1 MAGKVIKGS
10 EIATI
15 DVVLVTVKPE
25 VEDPSTVDEL
35 VLDTSNQI
43 QTTIATETT
52 EKVALIVK
60 GRLIAQKP
68 EEVTVTGNTIV
79 LTDNVFNPELVK
91 ILQGGLIEYED
102 DGKTFKKYTPPVSG
116 DKTDKVPFTLK
127 AYSAIYGA
135 DALIHGYE
143 CISYPHCQGVP
154 IAFGS
159 QDGVFRVQEY
169 TINSAPS
176 TGEAPYIIE
185 RVKEL
190 PSITVELPP
199 EDGLD

>member
-1 MAGKVIKGS
+1 MSGKVIKGS

-25 VEDPSTVDEL
+25 TEEGTADEL
-35 VLDTSNQI
+35 VLDTSNQV

-52 EKVALIVK
+52 EKVTLIVK

-91 ILQGGLIEYED
+91 ILQGGTIEYEE
-102 DGKTFKKYTPPVSG
+102 DGITFKKYTPPVSG
-116 DKTDKVPFTLK
+116 DKTEKVPFTLK

-190 PSITVELPP
+190 PKVTVDLPP
-199 EDGLD
+199 EDDEV

>member
-1 MAGKVIKGS
+1 MAGKVVKGS

-15 DVVLVTVKPE
+15 DVVLVTVTPE
-25 VEDPSTVDEL
+25 VEEADEL
-35 VLDTSNQI
+35 VLDTANQI

-79 LTDNVFNPELVK
+79 LTDNVFNPELVEV
-91 ILQGGLIEYED
+91 LQGGTIEYDEL
-102 DGKTFKKYTPPVSG
+102 GNFKKYTPPVSG
-116 DKTDKVPFTLK
+116 TKEEKTPFTLK

-185 RVKEL
+185 RVTSL
-190 PSITVELPP
+190 PVVTP
-199 EDGLD
+199 EPEEAE

>member
-1 MAGKVIKGS
+1 MAGKVVKGS

-15 DVVLVTVKPE
+15 DVVLVTVTPE
-25 VEDPSTVDEL
+25 VDEADEL
-35 VLDTSNQI
+35 VLDTANQI

-79 LTDNVFNPELVK
+79 LTDNVFNPELVEV
-91 ILQGGLIEYED
+91 LQGGTTEYDEA
-102 DGKTFKKYTPPVSG
+102 GQFKKYTPPVSG
-116 DKTDKVPFTLK
+116 TKEKKTPFTLK
-127 AYSAIYGA
+127 AYSAIYGT

-169 TINSAPS
+169 TINSAPA

-185 RVKEL
+185 RVEAL
-190 PSITVELPP
+190 PVVTP
-199 EDGLD
+199 EPTE

>member
-1 MAGKVIKGS
+1 MAGKVVKGS

-15 DVVLVTVKPE
+15 DVVLVTVTPE
-25 VEDPSTVDEL
+25 VDEADEL
-35 VLDTSNQI
+35 VLDTANQI
-43 QTTIATETT
+43 KTTIATETT

-60 GRLIAQKP
+60 GRLVAQKP

-79 LTDNVFNPELVK
+79 LTDNVFNPELVEV
-91 ILQGGLIEYED
+91 LQGGTIEYDEL
-102 DGKTFKKYTPPVSG
+102 GNFKKYTPPVSG
-116 DKTDKVPFTLK
+116 TKEEKIPFTLK

-159 QDGVFRVQEY
+159 QDGIFRVQEY

-185 RVKEL
+185 RVTSL
-190 PSITVELPP
+190 PVVTP
-199 EDGLD
+199 EPTE

>member
-15 DVVLVTVKPE
+15 DVVMVTVTPE
-25 VEDPSTVDEL
+25 VEEADEL
-35 VLDTSNQI
+35 VLETANQI

-79 LTDNVFNPELVK
+79 LTDNVFNPELVEV
-91 ILQGGLIEYED
+91 LQGGTTEYDEL
-102 DGKTFKKYTPPVSG
+102 GNFKKYTPPVSG
-116 DKTDKVPFTLK
+116 TKEEKTPFTLK

-169 TINSAPS
+169 TINSASS
-176 TGEAPYIIE
+176 TGEAPYVIE
-185 RVKEL
+185 RVTSL
-190 PSITVELPP
+190 PAITP
-199 EDGLD
+199 ETE

>member
-15 DVVLVTVKPE
+15 DVVMVTVTPE
-25 VEDPSTVDEL
+25 VGEADEL
-35 VLDTSNQI
+35 VLETANQI

-79 LTDNVFNPELVK
+79 LTDNVFNPELVEV
-91 ILQGGLIEYED
+91 LQGGTTEYDELRN
-102 DGKTFKKYTPPVSG
+102 FKKYTPPVSG
-116 DKTDKVPFTLK
+116 TKEEKTPFTLK

-176 TGEAPYIIE
+176 TGEAPYVIE
-185 RVKEL
+185 RVTSL
-190 PSITVELPP
+190 PAITP
-199 EDGLD
+199 ETE

>member
-15 DVVLVTVKPE
+15 DVVMVTVTPE
-25 VEDPSTVDEL
+25 VGEADEL
-35 VLDTSNQI
+35 VLETANQI

-79 LTDNVFNPELVK
+79 LTDNVFNPELVEV
-91 ILQGGLIEYED
+91 LQGGTTEYDELRN
-102 DGKTFKKYTPPVSG
+102 FKKYTPPVSG
-116 DKTDKVPFTLK
+116 TMEEKTPFTLK

-176 TGEAPYIIE
+176 TGEAPYVIE
-185 RVKEL
+185 RVTSL
-190 PSITVELPP
+190 PAITP
-199 EDGLD
+199 ETE

>member
-1 MAGKVIKGS
+1 MAGKVVKGS

-15 DVVLVTVKPE
+15 DVVLVTVTPE
-25 VEDPSTVDEL
+25 TESADEL
-35 VLDTSNQI
+35 ILDTSNQI

-52 EKVALIVK
+52 EKVALIIK

-91 ILQGGLIEYED
+91 VLQGGTIEYD
-102 DGKTFKKYTPPVSG
+102 TDGKTFKKYTPPVSG
-116 DKTDKVPFTLK
+116 TKEEKTPFTLK

-176 TGEAPYIIE
+176 TGEAPYVIE
-185 RVKEL
+185 RVESL
-190 PSITVELPP
+190 PVVAT
-199 EDGLD
+199 EDAGEQE